1 MKTAQTILLI
11 IIGLL
16 LFVGGYFTGHHFKRS
31 TVPDGYL
38 LVRKTTVD
46 SLSNLKPAV
55 KDSIIY
61 LEKIVYRNRTIKPE
75 PIPATPYHFV
85 SDSLITD
92 SLWLVINDTIQGQ
105 IINRE
110 IQHKPIIFE
119 RTIEKQVPYYV
130 ETVKYKD
137 RPERLM
143 LYYDIKAGGHMKT
156 FLTGAEIGFINKKR
170 QKFGFS
176 MLTDFHSQ
184 YYVVSFGQRIF

>member
-31 TVPDGYL
+31 AVPDGYL

-46 SLSNLKPAV
+46 SLANLKPVV

-61 LEKIVYRNRTIKPE
+61 LEKIVYRNRIIKPE

-85 SDSLITD
+85 SDSLVTD

-110 IQHKPIIFE
+110 IQHKPILFE
-119 RTIEKQVPYYV
+119 KTIEKPVPYYV
-130 ETVKYKD
+130 ETFQYKD

-143 LYYDIKAGGHMKT
+143 LYFDVKAGGHMKT
-156 FLTGAEIGFINKKR
+156 FLTGAEIGYISKNR
-170 QKFGFS
+170 QKIGFQ

-184 YYVVSFGQRIF
+184 YYLVSFGKRIY